1 MDKLKEAIINPINLI
16 FIILMIIFFM
26 WEIKSRKD
34 LKSIIVSTG
43 VLGTFVGIFVG
54 LLNFDTHNLKLSI
67 EHILEGLKTAFLT
80 SIVGMGLAIIL
91 SIIERYQNRYDSEN
105 REFQVLSDI
114 NEKLSNLSL
123 LDKNNNKIVDELE
136 RLRLVNNDI
145 KDEIKNINTMS
156 QLHNEEIK
164 KILSSNFENLN
175 YSLALAIEHLSK
187 GATEEIIKALKKVI
201 EDFNQELQTQFGE
214 NFVKLNEA
222 VLNLLQWQE
231 NYKSYIENTEKALNV
246 SLTVMKNSEA
256 SLKAIEES
264 QKNINEMY
272 RNLEDIIKT
281 SKFEIDELNRHLQT
295 YKELSDKSKEYLAN
309 LNKVNIQFENLAN
322 SIVNS
327 VNIQQEAIKML
338 VKITSEEIKKYI
350 QQNQN
355 ENEKFI
361 TTLNTLFNNLADN
374 INNSAMKQQKTI
386 KEFIEISTNQL
397 VNSFEKPKEELN
409 LIIEHFKQIEQ
420 QIPKALEVSL
430 ESLNSGLASLTRKFK
445 EDYEAI
451 LNNYKKNIRS

>member
-1 MDKLKEAIINPINLI
+1 MNNLINSIINPINLI
-16 FIILMIIFFM
+16 FIAFMIIFFI
-26 WEIKSRKD
+26 WEIKSKKD

-54 LLNFDTHNLKLSI
+54 LLNFDTHNLKISI
-67 EHILEGLKTAFLT
+67 ENILEGLKTAFLT

-91 SIIERYQNRYDSEN
+91 SIIERYQNRYDTDYK
-105 REFQVLSDI
+105 EFQVL
-114 NEKLSNLSL
+114 NEIKEQLSKFLF
-123 LDKNNNKIVDELE
+123 DKNSNKIIEELE

-156 QLHNEEIK
+156 HLHNEEIK
-164 KILSSNFENLN
+164 KILTSNFETLN

-231 NYKSYIENTEKALNV
+231 NYKSYIESTEKVLNI
-246 SLTVMKNSEA
+246 SLTAIKNSEA
-256 SLKAIEES
+256 SLKAIENS
-264 QKNINEMY
+264 QKHINELY
-272 RNLEDIIKT
+272 KNLEEIIKI
-281 SKFEIDELNRHLQT
+281 SKIEIDELNRHLQT
-295 YKELSDKSKEYLAN
+295 YKELSDKAKEYLEN
-309 LNKVNIQFENLAN
+309 LDKVNSQFENLVN
-322 SIVNS
+322 VISNS

-350 QQNQN
+350 QQNQY
-355 ENEKFI
+355 ESEKFI
-361 TTLNTLFNNLADN
+361 NEINILFKNLTNN
-374 INNSAMKQQKTI
+374 INNDVMKQQEII
-386 KEFIEISTNQL
+386 KEFIKTSTNQL
-397 VNSFEKPKEELN
+397 INSFEKPKEELN

-420 QIPKALEVSL
+420 QIPRALEVSL
-430 ESLNSGLASLTRKFK
+430 ENLNNGLASLTRKFR
-445 EDYEAI
+445 EDYETI

>member
-272 RNLEDIIKT
+272 RNLEEIIKT

>member
-1 MDKLKEAIINPINLI
+1 MNNLINSIINPINLI
-16 FIILMIIFFM
+16 FIAFMIIFFI
-26 WEIKSRKD
+26 WEIKSKKD

-54 LLNFDTHNLKLSI
+54 LLNFDTHNLKISI
-67 EHILEGLKTAFLT
+67 ENILEGLKTAFLT

-91 SIIERYQNRYDSEN
+91 SIIERYQNRYDTDYK
-105 REFQVLSDI
+105 EFQVL
-114 NEKLSNLSL
+114 NEIKEQLSKFLF
-123 LDKNNNKIVDELE
+123 DKNSNKIIEELE

-156 QLHNEEIK
+156 HLHNEEIK
-164 KILSSNFENLN
+164 KILTSNFETLN

-231 NYKSYIENTEKALNV
+231 NYKSYIESTEKVLNI
-246 SLTVMKNSEA
+246 SLTAIKNSEA
-256 SLKAIEES
+256 SLKAIENS
-264 QKNINEMY
+264 QKNINELY
-272 RNLEDIIKT
+272 KNLEEIIKI
-281 SKFEIDELNRHLQT
+281 SKLEIDELNRHLQT
-295 YKELSDKSKEYLAN
+295 YKELSDKAKEYLEN
-309 LNKVNIQFENLAN
+309 LDKVNSQFENLVN
-322 SIVNS
+322 VISNS

-350 QQNQN
+350 QQNQY
-355 ENEKFI
+355 ESEKFI
-361 TTLNTLFNNLADN
+361 NEINILFKNLTNN
-374 INNSAMKQQKTI
+374 INNDVMKQQEII
-386 KEFIEISTNQL
+386 KEFIKTSTNQL
-397 VNSFEKPKEELN
+397 INSFEKPKEELN

-420 QIPKALEVSL
+420 QIPRALEVSL
-430 ESLNSGLASLTRKFK
+430 ENLNNGLASLTRKFR
-445 EDYEAI
+445 EDYETI